1 MTPLQQIFQ
10 SWIKSRESLFS
21 IDFEIS
27 LNGSILIQL
36 HINKGLFCE
45 ENLKSKVWKDRPLP
59 LPPGPNVIKLFCR

>member
-59 LPPGPNVIKLFCR
+59 LPLGGSKW